1 MYSSII
7 KQKEVKIILSM
18 VFILCILPSCGQTEN
33 SKVLKVCFTPMPTP
47 TPITTSIQ
55 LQKDKNS
62 NDDDINDHSESKPLI
77 HPKYASEDI
86 IDLVKDYM
94 SKGKEDEIFK
104 LFSVGKK
111 LDSSSLSRMQIS
123 SEEKEYLQ
131 KILKENDYAENTVT
145 LTDIDNDNVDFL

>member
-1 MYSSII
+1 
-7 KQKEVKIILSM
+7 M

-33 SKVLKVCFTPMPTP
+33 IKVLKVCFTPMPTP
-47 TPITTSIQ
+47 TPITTSIH

-62 NDDDINDHSESKPLI
+62 NDDDDINDYSEPKPLI